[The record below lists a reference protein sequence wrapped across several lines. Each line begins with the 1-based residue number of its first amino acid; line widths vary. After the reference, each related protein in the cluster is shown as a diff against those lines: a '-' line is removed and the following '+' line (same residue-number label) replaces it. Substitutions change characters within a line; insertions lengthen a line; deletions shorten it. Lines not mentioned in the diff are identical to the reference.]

1 MANVRTSID
10 IEAPVQDV
18 WGLVTDL
25 DRLGDWVS
33 IHRDFPEPPPK
44 QVQQGTSFRQTLAVA
59 GTSFPVEW
67 TATDVD
73 GPQRLAWEGAGP
85 AGASARTTYSLTEQN
100 GGTRFEYENEFR
112 LPAGEIGEAA
122 SSVVL
127 GYATREADESLSR
140 LKQLAEA

>member
-1 MANVRTSID
+1 MAHVRTSID
-10 IEAPVQDV
+10 IEAPLQDV
-18 WGLVTDL
+18 WGLVTDV
-25 DRLGDWVS
+25 DRLGEWVS
-33 IHRDFPEPPPK
+33 IHRDFPEPPPQ
-44 QVQQGTSFRQTLAVA
+44 QVEHGTTFRQTLAVA

-85 AGASARTTYSLTEQN
+85 AGATARTTYSLTEQD

-112 LPAGEIGEAA
+112 LPAGEISEGA
-122 SSVVL
+122 SGVVS
-127 GYATREADESLSR
+127 GYAAREAEESLSR